1 MRTQKF
7 LRRNAASQYLEET
20 WGMNRAP
27 GTLAKYA
34 VIGGGPTFRRAG
46 RVPLYSTDDLDEWV
60 ASKLSAPMR
69 STSDTASPKAA
80 ITDCCPQPDLGGEQ
94 QDGDNSAGEN
104 RARAN
109 AGAKNGQIG

>member
-46 RVPLYSTDDLDEWV
+46 RVPFYATDDLDEWV

-69 STSDTASPKAA
+69 STSDTASPKRST
-80 ITDCCPQPDLGGEQ
+80 TDCCQ
-94 QDGDNSAGEN
+94 QADPCGALKQGEN
-104 RARAN
+104 GAGKNRALSN
-109 AGAKNGQIG
+109 AGA

>member
-7 LRRNAASQYLEET
+7 LRRSAASQYLEET

-46 RVPLYSTDDLDEWV
+46 RVPLYATNDLDKWV
-60 ASKLSAPMR
+60 ASKLSEPMR
-69 STSDTASPKAA
+69 STSDTAARKAKK
-80 ITDCCPQPDLGGEQ
+80 TDCSPQPDPGGEQ
-94 QDGDNSAGEN
+94 QDGDNAAGKN
-104 RARAN
+104 RAHSN
-109 AGAKNGQIG
+109 SGA

>member
-46 RVPLYSTDDLDEWV
+46 RVPLYATNDLDKWV
-60 ASKLSAPMR
+60 ASKLSEPMR
-69 STSDTASPKAA
+69 STSDTAAPKAKKPIVHRSLTRVA
-80 ITDCCPQPDLGGEQ
+80 NSKTVTTPQAK
-94 QDGDNSAGEN
+94 S
-104 RARAN
+104 RARAK
-109 AGAKNGQIG
+109 AGG